1 MCPTK
6 NLLDARF
13 VSGRLTDLRC
23 HICLEPAWQSRISG
37 KLEACVT
44 VSHVLCT
51 SRKTDEDWCVRSKVC
66 CSLELYQ
73 KAIATASDFGKLF
86 DRHLVYEPAL
96 CQTDW
101 PEMSFLLGTSVANQD
116 FLEAGDMRQELCA
129 EFSLPPEGQ
138 HSCKFEEH
146 ELPTFRPTFHHG
158 YSSPEVYAW
167 RILGI
172 EYSNFD
178 LMWAVCRCFN
188 CEAKINKLWANHE
201 NAKIARACKS
211 PFVTWCVQPKICWM
225 PALYQADWRT

>member
-1 MCPTK
+1 M
-6 NLLDARF
+6 
-13 VSGRLTDLRC
+13 
-23 HICLEPAWQSRISG
+23 
-37 KLEACVT
+37 
-44 VSHVLCT
+44 
-51 SRKTDEDWCVRSKVC
+51 
-66 CSLELYQ
+66 
-73 KAIATASDFGKLF
+73 
-86 DRHLVYEPAL
+86 
-96 CQTDW
+96 
-101 PEMSFLLGTSVANQD
+101 ANQD

-188 CEAKINKLWANHE
+188 CEDDVVML
-201 NAKIARACKS
+201 
-211 PFVTWCVQPKICWM
+211 VTILVT
-225 PALYQADWRT
+225 L

>member
-1 MCPTK
+1 M
-6 NLLDARF
+6 
-13 VSGRLTDLRC
+13 
-23 HICLEPAWQSRISG
+23 
-37 KLEACVT
+37 
-44 VSHVLCT
+44 
-51 SRKTDEDWCVRSKVC
+51 RSKVC

-167 RILGI
+167 RILEI

-188 CEAKINKLWANHE
+188 CEATLSCWWLYRTKMNKDIKIKLWANHE

-211 PFVTWCVQPKICWM
+211 PYVSWCVQPKFVGCPLCVRQIDGLKMSYLLGTSVAKQNFWEAGGMRYGVACS
-225 PALYQADWRT
+225 LY